1 MVTKEKEKNKER
13 EKKKE
18 KEKENKKK
26 NKKEKNMI
34 AFDFFQ
40 MQTGPAVRQG
50 TVLRQGAVFIVL
62 LLIACS
68 GKPLC
73 RAG

>member
-13 EKKKE
+13 EKKE

-50 TVLRQGAVFIVL
+50 TVLRQGTVFIVP
-62 LLIACS
+62 LLIARS